1 MAKFVFCYLCL
12 SKVTQFQILSLELY
26 EKMINEDVDVSDEG
40 GDAYNI
46 LIKTNDYI
54 ETMKFRCQNG
64 VKVMKL

>member
-1 MAKFVFCYLCL
+1 MK
-12 SKVTQFQILSLELY
+12 
-26 EKMINEDVDVSDEG
+26 KMINEDVVSDEG

-64 VKVMKL
+64 VKL